1 MLLGGDEI
9 GRTQQGN
16 NNAYCQDNEISWVD
30 WELDDDKEALLEFTR
45 AVIALRRD
53 HPVFRR
59 RKFFQGQ
66 AIHGSGGKDIGWFT
80 PDGHEMDE
88 THWRG
93 PDISTLGVFL
103 NGEALPDRGP
113 RGQRV
118 VDNSFLLLFNGGT
131 EPALFTLPGDPWAKE
146 YQLVADTGLAYV
158 RPPGA
163 DAPSYLAGE
172 ELSMTSRSLA
182 VLRRRA

>member
-1 MLLGGDEI
+1 
-9 GRTQQGN
+9 
-16 NNAYCQDNEISWVD
+16 
-30 WELDDDKEALLEFTR
+30 
-45 AVIALRRD
+45 
-53 HPVFRR
+53 VFRR

-66 AIHGSGGKDIGWFT
+66 AIHGSRVKDIGWFT

-88 THWRG
+88 THWRA
-93 PDISTLGVFL
+93 PDVSTLGVFL
-103 NGEALPDRGP
+103 NGEELPDRGP

-118 VDNSFLLLFNGGT
+118 VDASFLLLLNGGT

-146 YQLVADTGLAYV
+146 YELVADTGLAYV

-163 DAPSYLAGE
+163 DAPSYVAGE
-172 ELSMTSRSLA
+172 ELSMTSRSFA

>member
-1 MLLGGDEI
+1 
-9 GRTQQGN
+9 
-16 NNAYCQDNEISWVD
+16 NEISWVD
-30 WELDDDKEALLEFTR
+30 WELDQDKEALIEFTR
-45 AVIALRRD
+45 SVIALRRD

-66 AIHGSGGKDIGWFT
+66 AIYGSGGKGNGWVS
-80 PDGHEMDE
+80 PNAAG
-88 THWRG
+88 R
-93 PDISTLGVFL
+93 P
-103 NGEALPDRGP
+103 APGP
-113 RGQRV
+113 RGQRL
-118 VDNSFLLLFNGGT
+118 VDASFLLLLNGGT

-146 YQLVADTGLAYV
+146 YELVADTGLAYV

>member
-1 MLLGGDEI
+1 
-9 GRTQQGN
+9 
-16 NNAYCQDNEISWVD
+16 
-30 WELDDDKEALLEFTR
+30 
-45 AVIALRRD
+45 
-53 HPVFRR
+53 VFRR

-66 AIHGSGGKDIGWFT
+66 AIHGSGVKDIGWFT

-88 THWRG
+88 THWRA
-93 PDISTLGVFL
+93 PDVSTLGVFL
-103 NGEALPDRGP
+103 NGEELPDRGP
-113 RGQRV
+113 RGQRM
-118 VDNSFLLLFNGGT
+118 VDASFLLLLNGGT

-146 YQLVADTGLAYV
+146 YELVADTGLAYV

-172 ELSMTSRSLA
+172 QLSMTSRSLA

>member
-1 MLLGGDEI
+1 MAD
-9 GRTQQGN
+9 T
-16 NNAYCQDNEISWVD
+16 
-30 WELDDDKEALLEFTR
+30 
-45 AVIALRRD
+45 
-53 HPVFRR
+53 
-59 RKFFQGQ
+59 
-66 AIHGSGGKDIGWFT
+66 
-80 PDGHEMDE
+80 
-88 THWRG
+88 
-93 PDISTLGVFL
+93 
-103 NGEALPDRGP
+103 
-113 RGQRV
+113 
-118 VDNSFLLLFNGGT
+118 SFLLLLNGGT